1 MDELRSFNR
10 RHLPLGALRA
20 FEAAARLGS
29 FRLAAEELAVTPTAI
44 SHRIRDLEETL
55 GLKLFLRQVRRVE
68 LTAPGRALFPVLR
81 DGFDAFASALAAL
94 GPDAGD
100 ATVTL
105 SAPVAFTARR
115 LLPLIP
121 DLRRDHPDLQL
132 RLHASDDPV
141 DLRSGAADLAIRYGH
156 GPFEGLVAE
165 PLFVDAFA
173 PVCSPRLAMRSIEAL
188 RDQTLLHAEWRHP
201 AADTPTW
208 ARWASGSGLGDLHAA
223 ASLTFTDDSHA
234 IQAAVAGLGVA
245 LTSLALVRDELES
258 GLLVQPFA
266 PVLQGRPYQLLRLPT
281 ASSAVV
287 AVHEWLL
294 RLRGPQGR
302 MISTSS

>member
-1 MDELRSFNR
+1 MDELKSFNR

-20 FEAAARLGS
+20 FEAAARLGG

-44 SHRIRDLEETL
+44 SHRIRDLEEIL
-55 GLKLFLRQVRRVE
+55 GLKLFQRHVRRVE
-68 LTAPGRALFPVLR
+68 LTASGRALFPVLR
-81 DGFDAFASALAAL
+81 DGFDAFAAALGAL
-94 GPDAGD
+94 GPDAQGS
-100 ATVTL
+100 TVTL

-115 LLPLIP
+115 LLPLMA
-121 DLRRDHPDLQL
+121 DLRRDHPDVQL

-156 GPFEGLVAE
+156 GPFPGLVTE
-165 PLFVDAFA
+165 FLFVDAFA
-173 PVCSPRLAMRSIEAL
+173 PVCSPRLGMDSLDDLAS
-188 RDQTLLHAEWRHP
+188 QTLLHAEWRHP

-208 ARWASGSGLGDLHAA
+208 ARWAVASGAGNLEAA

-281 ASSAVV
+281 ASRAVV
-287 AVHEWLL
+287 AVHDSLL
-294 RLRGPQGR
+294 RLRGPQ
-302 MISTSS
+302 